1 MASKAPVREITH
13 AETIE
18 ILKAYRRLL
27 QAVRY
32 PLSKDEMSLIHKAF
46 AQAAKA
52 HSHQRRR
59 SGEPYIF
66 HPISVATIVASKM
79 SLDAVAIASALL
91 HDVVEDTDTT
101 LEDIERDYGPT
112 IAAIIDGLTKISGIS
127 DSNISVQ
134 AENFRKMLV
143 TISNDIRVIL
153 IKIADRLHN
162 MKTMDAMIRQKQ
174 QKIASET
181 LYIYAPLAHRLGL
194 YNIKTEL
201 EDLSLKYTEP
211 EAYENIV
218 HLLEESDEAQK
229 AYIDEFIRAVKDV
242 LDKEKFDYTITGR
255 NKSIYSIHK
264 KMVNKGVPFEEVF
277 DRFAI
282 RIVYN
287 SVPSEEKF
295 CAWKIY
301 SIVTDKFH
309 PNPSRLRDWISTPKS
324 TGYEALH
331 TTVMGPENRW
341 VEVQIRSS
349 RMNELAETG
358 YAAHYKY
365 KHAGE
370 ATDNYME
377 EWISKVRDTLEQAE
391 MNAADLVNEFKL
403 NLLVGEIFVFT
414 PKGDLRSLPKGSSAL
429 DFAFAIHTAVGTRC
443 LGAKVNGTLVPL
455 NYILQ
460 SGDQVEII
468 TGKNQRPK
476 AQWLEF
482 VKTSR
487 ARNKIKAALNEDI
500 REISS
505 YGKEILVRKLKH
517 LKMELSEKVLN
528 DLVSYFKVESSQELF
543 LRFGKG
549 LIDNEA
555 LKQFSSQR
563 GFFSTL
569 FRRTPSVTTPK
580 STTSDEVMHYDR
592 LVFGDN
598 EDKFNYTLASCCNPQ
613 PGDDVFGFVSIGK
626 GITVHRHDC
635 LNATDMKANYG
646 YRVLTAKWIDSSRE
660 ESRVVLDITGVDNI
674 GLINNLTH
682 VISEEMGI
690 NMDSINVSSKAGMFN
705 GEVAVIVKNKD
716 QLKELIDKIRDMES
730 VKNVSVN
737 IYCFL

>member
-1 MASKAPVREITH
+1 
-13 AETIE
+13 
-18 ILKAYRRLL
+18 
-27 QAVRY
+27 
-32 PLSKDEMSLIHKAF
+32 
-46 AQAAKA
+46 
-52 HSHQRRR
+52 
-59 SGEPYIF
+59 
-66 HPISVATIVASKM
+66 
-79 SLDAVAIASALL
+79 
-91 HDVVEDTDTT
+91 
-101 LEDIERDYGPT
+101 
-112 IAAIIDGLTKISGIS
+112 
-127 DSNISVQ
+127 
-134 AENFRKMLV
+134 
-143 TISNDIRVIL
+143 
-153 IKIADRLHN
+153 
-162 MKTMDAMIRQKQ
+162 
-174 QKIASET
+174 
-181 LYIYAPLAHRLGL
+181 
-194 YNIKTEL
+194 
-201 EDLSLKYTEP
+201 
-211 EAYENIV
+211 
-218 HLLEESDEAQK
+218 
-229 AYIDEFIRAVKDV
+229 
-242 LDKEKFDYTITGR
+242 
-255 NKSIYSIHK
+255 
-264 KMVNKGVPFEEVF
+264 
-277 DRFAI
+277 
-282 RIVYN
+282 
-287 SVPSEEKF
+287 
-295 CAWKIY
+295 
-301 SIVTDKFH
+301 
-309 PNPSRLRDWISTPKS
+309 
-324 TGYEALH
+324 
-331 TTVMGPENRW
+331 
-341 VEVQIRSS
+341 
-349 RMNELAETG
+349 
-358 YAAHYKY
+358 
-365 KHAGE
+365 
-370 ATDNYME
+370 
-377 EWISKVRDTLEQAE
+377 

-730 VKNVSVN
+730 VKNVSVK
-737 IYCFL
+737 

>member
-730 VKNVSVN
+730 VKNVSVK
-737 IYCFL
+737 

>member
-13 AETIE
+13 TETIE

-91 HDVVEDTDTT
+91 HDVVEDTETT

-580 STTSDEVMHYDR
+580 SITSDEVMHYDR

-716 QLKELIDKIRDMES
+716 QLKELMDKIREMES
-730 VKNVSVN
+730 VKNVSVK
-737 IYCFL
+737 

>member
-1 MASKAPVREITH
+1 MIPAKAPTPEVSQEEKIR
-13 AETIE
+13 
-18 ILKAYRRLL
+18 ILKAYKRLL
-27 QAVRY
+27 QSVTY
-32 PLSKDEMSLIHKAF
+32 PMTREELALVHKAF

-66 HPISVATIVASKM
+66 HPIAVATIVASQM
-79 SLDAVAIASALL
+79 SLDATAIASALL
-91 HDVVEDTDTT
+91 HDVVEDTETS

-127 DSNISVQ
+127 DSNVSVQ

-211 EAYENIV
+211 EAYNNIV
-218 HLLEESDEAQK
+218 RLLQDSDEAQK
-229 AYIDEFIRAVKDV
+229 EYIKEFIGAVKSY
-242 LDKEKFDYTITGR
+242 LDKEKFDYTISGR

-264 KMVNKGVPFEEVF
+264 KMVNKGVPFDEVF

-282 RIVYN
+282 RIVYKC
-287 SVPSEEKF
+287 PEKEEKF

-309 PNPSRLRDWISTPKS
+309 PNPARLRDWISTPKS

-331 TTVMGPENRW
+331 TTVMGPGNRW
-341 VEVQIRSS
+341 VEVQIRSD

-365 KHAGE
+365 KHSGE
-370 ATDNYME
+370 ASDSYMD
-377 EWISKVRDTLEQAE
+377 EWIAKVRDTLEQAE
-391 MNAADLVNEFKL
+391 INAADLVNEFKL

-414 PKGDLRSLPKGSSAL
+414 PKGDLRSLPKGATAL
-429 DFAFAIHTAVGTRC
+429 DFAFAIHSAVGCKC

-468 TGKNQRPK
+468 TGKNQKPK

-482 VKTSR
+482 VKTTR
-487 ARNKIKAALNEDI
+487 ARNKIKSALNEDV
-500 REISS
+500 RETSV
-505 YGKEILVRKLKH
+505 YGKEILVRKLRH
-517 LKMELSEKVLN
+517 LKMELNEKTVN
-528 DLVSYFKVESSQELF
+528 DLVSYFKAETSQDLF
-543 LRFGKG
+543 FRFGKG
-549 LIDNEA
+549 LIDNNA
-555 LKQFSSQR
+555 LKQFVSNR

-569 FRRTPSVTTPK
+569 FRRAPSSTGVK
-580 STTSDEVMHYDR
+580 STTEEENMHYDR

-598 EDKFNYTLASCCNPQ
+598 EDKFNYTLAPCCNPQ
-613 PGDDVFGFVSIGK
+613 PGDEVFGFVSIGK
-626 GITVHRHDC
+626 GITVHKKDC
-635 LNATDMKANYG
+635 LNATDMNTNYG
-646 YRVLTAKWIDSSRE
+646 YRVLTAKWIDSTKE
-660 ESRVVLDITGVDNI
+660 ESRITLDVTGVDNI
-674 GLINNLTH
+674 GLINHLTNI
-682 VISEEMGI
+682 ISE
-690 NMDSINVSSKAGMFN
+690 NMSLNIESISVKSKAGMFS
-705 GEVAVIVKNKD
+705 GEVVVVVKNKT
-716 QLKELIDKIRDMES
+716 QLKTLIDKIKSLES
-730 VKNVSVN
+730 ITNVTVK
-737 IYCFL
+737 

>member
-91 HDVVEDTDTT
+91 HDVVEDTETT

-730 VKNVSVN
+730 VKNVSVK
-737 IYCFL
+737 

>member
-1 MASKAPVREITH
+1 MASKAPVREITR
-13 AETIE
+13 EEKIE

-32 PLSKDEMSLIHKAF
+32 PMSKEEKALIHKAF
-46 AQAAKA
+46 AQASEA

-91 HDVVEDTDTT
+91 HDVVEDTETT

-218 HLLEESDEAQK
+218 TLLKESDEAQK

-242 LDKEKFDYTITGR
+242 LDKENFDYTITGR

-264 KMVNKGVPFEEVF
+264 KMVNKGVPFDEVF

-301 SIVTDKFH
+301 SIVTDRFH

-331 TTVMGPENRW
+331 TTVMGPQNRW
-341 VEVQIRSS
+341 VEVQIRSA

-476 AQWLEF
+476 AQWLDF

-517 LKMELSEKVLN
+517 LKMELTEKVLN
-528 DLVSYFKVESSQELF
+528 DLVTYFKVESSQELF

-569 FRRTPSVTTPK
+569 FRRTPTSSAPK
-580 STTSDEVMHYDR
+580 SISTDEVMHYDR

-598 EDKFNYTLASCCNPQ
+598 EDKFNYTLAPCCNPQ

-705 GEVAVIVKNKD
+705 GEVAVIIKNKD
-716 QLKELIDKIRDMES
+716 QLKELMDKIREMES
-730 VKNVSVN
+730 IKNVSVK
-737 IYCFL
+737 

>member
-1 MASKAPVREITH
+1 MASKAPVREITR
-13 AETIE
+13 EEKIE

-32 PLSKDEMSLIHKAF
+32 PMSKEEKALIHKAF
-46 AQAAKA
+46 AQASEA

-91 HDVVEDTDTT
+91 HDVVEDTETT

-218 HLLEESDEAQK
+218 TLLKESDEAQK

-242 LDKEKFDYTITGR
+242 LDKENFDYTITGR

-264 KMVNKGVPFEEVF
+264 KMVNKGVPFDEVF

-301 SIVTDKFH
+301 SIVTDRFH

-331 TTVMGPENRW
+331 TTVMGPQNRW

-476 AQWLEF
+476 AQWLDF

-517 LKMELSEKVLN
+517 LKMELTEKVLN
-528 DLVSYFKVESSQELF
+528 DLVTYFKVE
-543 LRFGKG
+543 
-549 LIDNEA
+549 
-555 LKQFSSQR
+555 
-563 GFFSTL
+563 
-569 FRRTPSVTTPK
+569 
-580 STTSDEVMHYDR
+580 
-592 LVFGDN
+592 
-598 EDKFNYTLASCCNPQ
+598 
-613 PGDDVFGFVSIGK
+613 
-626 GITVHRHDC
+626 
-635 LNATDMKANYG
+635 
-646 YRVLTAKWIDSSRE
+646 
-660 ESRVVLDITGVDNI
+660 
-674 GLINNLTH
+674 
-682 VISEEMGI
+682 
-690 NMDSINVSSKAGMFN
+690 
-705 GEVAVIVKNKD
+705 
-716 QLKELIDKIRDMES
+716 
-730 VKNVSVN
+730 
-737 IYCFL
+737 

>member
-1 MASKAPVREITH
+1 
-13 AETIE
+13 
-18 ILKAYRRLL
+18 
-27 QAVRY
+27 
-32 PLSKDEMSLIHKAF
+32 
-46 AQAAKA
+46 
-52 HSHQRRR
+52 
-59 SGEPYIF
+59 
-66 HPISVATIVASKM
+66 
-79 SLDAVAIASALL
+79 ASALL
-91 HDVVEDTDTT
+91 HDVVQDTDTT
-101 LEDIERDYGPT
+101 LEDIQHDYGPT

-127 DSNISVQ
+127 DSNVSVQ

-211 EAYENIV
+211 EAYDNIV
-218 HLLEESDEAQK
+218 RLLQESDEAQK
-229 AYIDEFIRAVKDV
+229 EYIKEFIGAVKSY
-242 LDKEKFDYTITGR
+242 LDKEKFDYTISGR

-264 KMVNKGVPFEEVF
+264 KMVNKGVPFEEVY

-282 RIVYN
+282 RIVYKC
-287 SVPSEEKF
+287 PEKEEKF

-309 PNPSRLRDWISTPKS
+309 PNPGRLRDWISTPKS

-341 VEVQIRSS
+341 VEVQIRSD

-370 ATDNYME
+370 SSDSYMD
-377 EWISKVRDTLEQAE
+377 EWIAKVRDTLEQAE
-391 MNAADLVNEFKL
+391 INAADLVNEFKL

-414 PKGDLRSLPKGSSAL
+414 PKGDLRSLPKGATAL
-429 DFAFAIHTAVGTRC
+429 DFAFAIHSAVGCKC

-468 TGKNQRPK
+468 TGKNQKPK
-476 AQWLEF
+476 TQWLEF
-482 VKTSR
+482 VKTTR
-487 ARNKIKAALNEDI
+487 ARNKIKSALNEDV
-500 REISS
+500 RETSA
-505 YGKEILVRKLKH
+505 YGKEILVRKLRH
-517 LKMELSEKVLN
+517 LKQELNEKTIN
-528 DLVSYFKVESSQELF
+528 DLVSYFKAETSQDLF
-543 LRFGKG
+543 FRFGKG
-549 LIDNEA
+549 LIDNNA
-555 LKQFSSQR
+555 LKQFISNR

-569 FRRTPSVTTPK
+569 FRRGPVSSGAKTT
-580 STTSDEVMHYDR
+580 TEEENMHYDR

-598 EDKFNYTLASCCNPQ
+598 EDKFNYTMAPCCNPQ

-626 GITVHRHDC
+626 GITVHKKDC
-635 LNATDMKANYG
+635 LNATDMMSNYG
-646 YRVLTAKWIDSSRE
+646 YRVLSAKWIDSSKE
-660 ESRVVLDITGVDNI
+660 ESRITLDVTGVDNI
-674 GLINNLTH
+674 GLINHLTRI
-682 VISEEMGI
+682 ISENMGI
-690 NMDSINVSSKAGMFN
+690 NIESISVKSKAGMFS
-705 GEVAVIVKNKD
+705 GEVVVVVKNKT
-716 QLKELIDKIRDMES
+716 QLKMLVDKIKELES
-730 VKNVSVN
+730 ITNVTVK
-737 IYCFL
+737 

>member
-1 MASKAPVREITH
+1 
-13 AETIE
+13 
-18 ILKAYRRLL
+18 
-27 QAVRY
+27 
-32 PLSKDEMSLIHKAF
+32 
-46 AQAAKA
+46 
-52 HSHQRRR
+52 
-59 SGEPYIF
+59 
-66 HPISVATIVASKM
+66 
-79 SLDAVAIASALL
+79 
-91 HDVVEDTDTT
+91 
-101 LEDIERDYGPT
+101 
-112 IAAIIDGLTKISGIS
+112 
-127 DSNISVQ
+127 
-134 AENFRKMLV
+134 
-143 TISNDIRVIL
+143 
-153 IKIADRLHN
+153 
-162 MKTMDAMIRQKQ
+162 MKT
-174 QKIASET
+174 
-181 LYIYAPLAHRLGL
+181 
-194 YNIKTEL
+194 
-201 EDLSLKYTEP
+201 
-211 EAYENIV
+211 
-218 HLLEESDEAQK
+218 QK

-264 KMVNKGVPFEEVF
+264 KMVNKGVPFDEVF

-517 LKMELSEKVLN
+517 LKMELTEKVLN
-528 DLVSYFKVESSQELF
+528 DLVTYFKVDSSQELF

-569 FRRTPSVTTPK
+569 FRRTPSAVAPK
-580 STTSDEVMHYDR
+580 SISTDEVMHYDR

-598 EDKFNYTLASCCNPQ
+598 EDKFNYTLAPCCNPQ

-705 GEVAVIVKNKD
+705 GEVAVIIKNKD
-716 QLKELIDKIRDMES
+716 QLKELMDKIREMES
-730 VKNVSVN
+730 IKNVSVK
-737 IYCFL
+737 